1 MLSLLL
7 HRIVN
12 TLGFVGCGDSV
23 ATINSAVVMRK
34 QLQTLHK
41 QMKSQGS
48 VTQCVNQ
55 AGQCREV
62 SEFVCVCVCGV
73 NISSSKI
80 PYESYVQ
87 E

>member
-1 MLSLLL
+1 MLTLLL

-12 TLGFVGCGDSV
+12 ILGFVGCGDSV

-34 QLQTLHK
+34 QSQAVHK

-62 SEFVCVCVCGV
+62 SEFVCGG
-73 NISSSKI
+73 
-80 PYESYVQ
+80 Q
-87 E
+87 HL